1 MPVQGRTRCPRRTGY
16 APNRTT
22 AATRPANPSGKA
34 FDASAPNPTVTFLR
48 SIGAVAAAS
57 GDGLIDWD
65 AALDAATAATPPGS
79 IELDADEQAAIAD
92 DVRAAHA
99 AIEAASGSDFA
110 VPSPVEVQNR
120 HHWMEANVDI
130 FRQALGPLEDRPVL
144 LPGVAGRVNTATM
157 ATLLSVLGRYVLG
170 QYDPR
175 LFDDGPPR
183 LYFVLPNLRHAATVL
198 DVEEARFRRWI
209 AFHEV
214 AHAAEF
220 EAAPW
225 LVPYLEGR
233 IERTVAALGAGDIDT
248 GAIRDL
254 DAAMTAVEGYAEF
267 VMDRAFDDRA
277 DDLREKLDARRRS
290 GGPLLAIVRRL
301 LGLGLKRRQYE
312 RGKAF
317 FDAVAEARGEAAVG
331 AVWRDEDALPRPR
344 EIENPERWIARVD
357 P

>member
-1 MPVQGRTRCPRRTGY
+1 MGGPTVLP
-16 APNRTT
+16 
-22 AATRPANPSGKA
+22 GKA
-34 FDASAPNPTVTFLR
+34 FDASAPSPLVTFLR

-57 GDGLIDWD
+57 GDGMIDWE

-79 IELDADEQAAIAD
+79 IELDAGEREAFAA
-92 DVRAAHA
+92 DVRAAHG
-99 AIEAASGSDFA
+99 AIEDASGVDFA
-110 VPSPVEVQNR
+110 VPSPIEVQNR
-120 HHWMEANVDI
+120 HHWIEANVGI
-130 FRQALGPLEDRPVL
+130 FQKALAPVEERSVL

-175 LFDDGPPR
+175 LFEDGPPR

-198 DVEEARFRRWI
+198 DVDEARFRRWI

-225 LVPYLEGR
+225 LVPHLEGR
-233 IERTVAALGAGDIDT
+233 IERAVSALGQGDLDT

-267 VMDRAFDDRA
+267 VMDRAFDDRY
-277 DDLREKLDARRRS
+277 DDLREKLDARRRG
-290 GGPLLAIVRRL
+290 GGPLVVIVRRL

-317 FDAVAEARGEAAVG
+317 FDAVADARGVDAAG
-331 AVWRDEDALPRPR
+331 AVWRDLDSLPTPR
-344 EIENPERWIARVD
+344 EIKEPERWIARVD

>member
-1 MPVQGRTRCPRRTGY
+1 M
-16 APNRTT
+16 
-22 AATRPANPSGKA
+22 
-34 FDASAPNPTVTFLR
+34 TFLR
-48 SIGAVAAAS
+48 SIGALAGAS

-79 IELDADEQAAIAD
+79 IELDAGEREAFAD
-92 DVRAAHA
+92 DVRAAHD
-99 AIEAASGSDFA
+99 AIEAASGIDFD
-110 VPSPVEVQNR
+110 VPSPIEVQNR
-120 HHWMEANVDI
+120 HHWIEANVGI
-130 FRQALGPLEDRPVL
+130 FREALGPLEDRRVL
-144 LPGVAGRVNTATM
+144 LPGVAGRVNTATL

-175 LFDDGPPR
+175 LFGDGPPR

-198 DVEEARFRRWI
+198 DVEEDRFRRWI

-225 LVPYLEGR
+225 LVPHLEAR
-233 IERTVAALGAGDIDT
+233 IERAVSALGEGDIDT

-254 DAAMTAVEGYAEF
+254 DTAMTVVEGYAEF

-290 GGPLLAIVRRL
+290 GGPFVVIVRRL

-317 FDAVAEARGEAAVG
+317 FDAVAEARGVDATG
-331 AVWRDEDALPRPR
+331 AVWRDVDALPTTR
-344 EIENPERWIARVD
+344 EIEEPDRWIDRVD